1 MNALI
6 FTKVTSCVSSL
17 NDRIIYS
24 KEESFMLLKHIK
36 ASLILLAAMIMVSAA
51 VFTSTSM
58 AQQQKVIIKGSTT
71 VLPITMKAI
80 DAFNKTNPNVA
91 ISVDGSGSGNGIK
104 ALLEGNCDIANS
116 SREMKKEEFAKAKAA
131 NRKIKEIVVAYDMI
145 VPVVHPSNTV
155 KNLSMEQ
162 LKGIYDGSIK
172 KWSEVGGENADIV
185 VVSRD
190 SSSGTYEF
198 WHEAV
203 LHKTNVRP
211 DSLMQAS
218 NGAVVNAVANN
229 RRAIGY
235 IGFGYVNPRV
245 KVLTVNNIVPT
256 LANGKSGKYPIS
268 RKLYMYV
275 DENKFSGNVKSF
287 ADFILG
293 NQGQK
298 LVSEAGFIPVK

>member
-1 MNALI
+1 M
-6 FTKVTSCVSSL
+6 
-17 NDRIIYS
+17 
-24 KEESFMLLKHIK
+24 MLV
-36 ASLILLAAMIMVSAA
+36 AMLMVSAA
-51 VFTSTSM
+51 VFTGTSM

-80 DAFNKTNPNVA
+80 EAFNKTNPNVA

-104 ALLEGNCDIANS
+104 ALIEGNCDIANS
-116 SREMKKEEFAKAKAA
+116 SREMRNEEFAKAKAA

-145 VPVVHPSNTV
+145 VPVVHLSNTV

-162 LKGIYDGSIK
+162 LKGIYDGTIK

-275 DENKFSGNVKSF
+275 DENKFTGNVKSF

>member
-1 MNALI
+1 
-6 FTKVTSCVSSL
+6 
-17 NDRIIYS
+17 
-24 KEESFMLLKHIK
+24 MLLKHFK
-36 ASLILLAAMIMVSAA
+36 ASLMLLVAMLVVSAA
-51 VFTSTSM
+51 VFTGTSV

-80 DAFNKTNPNVA
+80 DAFNKTNPDIA

-116 SREMKKEEFAKAKAA
+116 SREMKKEEFEKAKAA

-145 VPVVHPSNTV
+145 VPVVHPSNRV

-162 LKGIYDGSIK
+162 LKGIFDGTIK

-190 SSSGTYEF
+190 SSSGTYEY

-203 LHKTNVRP
+203 LKKANVRQ

-229 RRAIGY
+229 KRAIGY
-235 IGFGYVNPRV
+235 IGFGYLNQRV
-245 KVLTVNNIVPT
+245 KALTVNDVVPT

-287 ADFILG
+287 ADFIVG
-293 NQGQK
+293 KQGQK

>member
-1 MNALI
+1 
-6 FTKVTSCVSSL
+6 
-17 NDRIIYS
+17 
-24 KEESFMLLKHIK
+24 MLLKHIK
-36 ASLILLAAMIMVSAA
+36 ASLMLLVAVLLFSAT
-51 VFTSTSM
+51 VFTGTSV

-80 DAFNKTNPNVA
+80 DAFNKTNPNIA

-104 ALLEGNCDIANS
+104 AIIEGNCDIANS
-116 SREMKKEEFAKAKAA
+116 SREMKKEEFVKAKAA

-145 VPVVHPSNTV
+145 VPVVHPSNKV

-162 LKGIYDGSIK
+162 LKGIFDGTIK

-185 VVSRD
+185 VISRD
-190 SSSGTYEF
+190 SSSGTYEY

-203 LHKTNVRP
+203 LKKANVRQ

-229 RRAIGY
+229 KRAIGY

-245 KVLTVNNIVPT
+245 KSLTVNGIIPT

-275 DENKFSGNVKSF
+275 DENKFTGSVKSF
-287 ADFILG
+287 VDFIIG
-293 NQGQK
+293 KQGQK
-298 LVSEAGFIPVK
+298 LVSEAGFISVK

>member
-1 MNALI
+1 MFFKHFKISLLLLCAALVLSVAFFAGTSNA
-6 FTKVTSCVSSL
+6 
-17 NDRIIYS
+17 DG
-24 KEESFMLLKHIK
+24 
-36 ASLILLAAMIMVSAA
+36 
-51 VFTSTSM
+51 
-58 AQQQKVIIKGSTT
+58 QKVIIKGSTT

-80 DAFNKTNPNVA
+80 DAFNKIRSDIS

-116 SREMKKEEFAKAKAA
+116 SREMKKEEYEKGKKS

-145 VPVVHPSNTV
+145 VPVVHPSNRV
-155 KNLSMEQ
+155 KNLTMEQ
-162 LKGIYDGSIK
+162 LKGIYEGTIK

-185 VVSRD
+185 VISRD
-190 SSSGTYEF
+190 SSSGTFEF

-203 LHKTNVRP
+203 LHKKNTRP

-218 NGAVVNAVANN
+218 NGAVVNAVSNN

-245 KVLTVNNIVPT
+245 KVLTVNNVIPT
-256 LANGKSGKYPIS
+256 IENGKKGVYPIS

-275 DENKFSGNVKSF
+275 DEKRFSANTKAFTDYLTSK
-287 ADFILG
+287 D
-293 NQGQK
+293 GQK
-298 LVSEAGFIPVK
+298 LVSEAGFIPIR